1 MKNNF
6 LLRRLKNVGN
16 IRDAINIFEQVLE
29 LDPQNI
35 ASQGHLEELKALLA
49 AKVRQRFILGIYQ
62 YYTWPDFK
70 FSLVI
75 SSRVSWLP
83 FLWISLVFPI
93 LCITCCLRKLTV
105 LVYIG
110 HFNCYLFRYTLI
122 FLCGMYDS

>member
-29 LDPQNI
+29 LDPQSI
-35 ASQGHLEELKALLA
+35 ASRGHLEELKALLA

-62 YYTWPDFK
+62 YCTWPDFK
-70 FSLVI
+70 FSLVF

-93 LCITCCLRKLTV
+93 LYKTCCLRKYTV
-105 LVYIG
+105 LVYVG
-110 HFNCYLFRYTLI
+110 YFNCYLCRCTLI
-122 FLCGMYDS
+122 FLCGMYES